1 VRENIAT
8 LLEAVTD
15 AVVAVDPGWTA
26 LVHGERSLTWQE
38 FDERAARLAEHLARA
53 GVTVGD
59 RVGIAL
65 YNSPEYLETFYAAL
79 KLRAVPVN
87 VNYRY
92 REAELEQVLGYVGIV
107 ALVADESLSGVV
119 TAVSA
124 RLPTLRTVIVVGP
137 EAAQAGL
144 VPYEEAVASASPMP
158 RESRSGDD
166 QILLLTGGT
175 TGAPKGV
182 VWDCAGVCGVV
193 SSAFRRAEVPV
204 PGDRAELATAAGDIV
219 RFRTA
224 PVMLPASPLMHG
236 TGFFMSLGNLLR
248 GGRIVTLPGR
258 TLDPAALWRA
268 VERERV
274 EELALVGDAFGVPLL
289 AELDR
294 AAAEGRPY
302 DLASLRRVVSSGVRW
317 SPEVKRRLLR
327 AGRMTLQDSIAATE
341 GGPYGI
347 SLVGPDPDSVTSRFT
362 LPPNARVIG
371 PDGRDVVP
379 GSGQVGVLACTGP
392 LPLGYL
398 DAPDLTAAVFQEIDG
413 VRHAVP
419 GDAATIEADGSLTLL
434 GRGAGVINTGG
445 EKVFAEE
452 VEEVLV
458 GHAGVAEAVVVG
470 LPDDRWG
477 SRVTALVVP
486 EAGAQLLEEE
496 LADYVGQRL
505 AGYKRPRSVF
515 VVGEVERTI
524 SGKIDRRRALERAV
538 ELTESG
544 RPPSVG

>member
-1 VRENIAT
+1 MHENVAS

-15 AVVAVDPGWTA
+15 ALVAVDPGWTA

-38 FDERAARLAEHLARA
+38 FDDRAARLAQHLARA
-53 GVTVGD
+53 GVTAGD

-65 YNSPEYLETFYAAL
+65 YNSPEYLETFHAAL

-107 ALVADESLSGVV
+107 ALVADASLSRVV
-119 TAVSA
+119 TAVAA
-124 RLPTLRTVIVVGP
+124 RLPTLRTVVVVGP
-137 EAAQAGL
+137 EAADAGL
-144 VPYEEAVASASPMP
+144 ATYEEALASASPMP
-158 RESRSGDD
+158 RQPRSGSD

-182 VWDCAGVCGVV
+182 VWDCAGVFGVV
-193 SSAFRRAEVPV
+193 SSAFRRAGVPV
-204 PGDRAELATAAGDIV
+204 PGDRAELVAAATDAV
-219 RFRTA
+219 RSGTA

-248 GGRIVTLPGR
+248 GGRIVTLPSR
-258 TLDPAALWRA
+258 TLDPGMLWSA
-268 VERERV
+268 VERHRV
-274 EELALVGDAFGVPLL
+274 EELAIVGDAFAVPLL

-294 AAAEGRPY
+294 AAAQGTPY
-302 DLASLRRVVSSGVRW
+302 DLWSLRRVVSSGVRW
-317 SPEVKRRLLR
+317 SPEVKRRLLQ

-347 SLVGPDPDSVTSRFT
+347 SLVGPDPDSVTSAFA
-362 LPPNARVIG
+362 LAPNARVIG

-379 GSGQVGVLACTGP
+379 GSGQIGVLASTGP

-398 DAPDLTAAVFQEIDG
+398 DAPELTAAVFQEIDG
-413 VRHAVP
+413 VRYAVP
-419 GDAATIEADGSLTLL
+419 GDAAPIEADGTLTLL
-434 GRGAGVINTGG
+434 GRGAGVINRGG

-452 VEEVLV
+452 RDEVLV
-458 GHAGVAEAVVVG
+458 ADPSVSEVVG
-470 LPDDRWG
+470 VGRPDHRWG

-486 EAGAQLLEEE
+486 ETGVRLLEEE
-496 LADYVGQRL
+496 LVDYVGRRL

-515 VVGEVERTI
+515 VVREVERTI
-524 SGKIDRRRALERAV
+524 SGKIDRRRALERA
-538 ELTESG
+538 G
-544 RPPSVG
+544 